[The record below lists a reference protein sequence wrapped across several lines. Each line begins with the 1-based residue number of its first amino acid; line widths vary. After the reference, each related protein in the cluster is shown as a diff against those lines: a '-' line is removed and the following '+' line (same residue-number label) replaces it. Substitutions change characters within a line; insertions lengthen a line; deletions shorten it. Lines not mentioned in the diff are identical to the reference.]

1 MARTVLL
8 AWLVAGTLDIL
19 SAFVFAGM
27 AGMSPGGVLQF
38 VASGPFGEA
47 MKTSPAGVPLGLATH
62 YAIMLAMVLVYVAIA
77 PKFPALVRHP
87 IVAGIAYGVLLWL
100 IMYWVVRPLR
110 WPEMALPA
118 AWAPMPPGKIAWSI
132 GNALFSHCVLVGI
145 PIAWITARWARRR
158 AA

>member
-27 AGMSPGGVLQF
+27 AGLTPSQVLQF

-47 MKTSPAGVPLGLATH
+47 MKTDPLGVPLGLLTH
-62 YAIMLAMVLVYVAIA
+62 YAIMLAMVAAYVAVA
-77 PKFPALVRHP
+77 PRFPALIRHP
-87 IVAGIAYGVLLWL
+87 IVAGVLYGLLLWL
-100 IMYWVVRPLR
+100 IMYWIVRPLR

-118 AWAPMPPGKIAWSI
+118 AWAPLPPGKVAWSI
-132 GNALFSHCVLVGI
+132 GNALFSHCLLVGI
-145 PIAWITARWARRR
+145 PIAWITARGARRSV
-158 AA
+158 A